1 MKKVK
6 KLSALFLAMVMLFAL
21 VACGADP
28 AADAGNEAENTNP
41 DAENLVI
48 KMGHAESDNENSC
61 HHMADTKFA
70 ELVNEYSD
78 GRITIEV
85 FANGQLG
92 GERDMVEGLQIGTVD
107 MCSVANLSLSGFD
120 ESFGVFDL
128 PYFFDTAEDAYKIL
142 DSEYFNDVMCP
153 ALAEKTGI
161 RILGVGVGGYR
172 NIACNKTITSID
184 DFNSLKIRVPQ
195 NSLYVDAYDALG
207 FQTTTMAIS
216 EVVAGLQQGTVDG
229 FEMMITPLYT
239 NGFYDLLDHC
249 CLTQINF
256 SVNPMLISET
266 LFQSLST
273 EDQEILMRAAR
284 EAAVY
289 EREKIAAFTDECV
302 KLLEEKGM
310 SFDTIDL
317 VPCKEAVAS
326 VIDKYAD
333 SIGADVTL
341 VEENA
346 TISGMLDAT
355 PFLAY
360 FIENVY
366 HKLNGVL
373 PTAQTTE
380 AFQTALSHG
389 QVTEKEK
396 ALWEFVLSA
405 YGDAEFSTKQLEKD
419 FGNAAYATIRSF
431 VLKFEKLGL
440 LKSTQYGNRVKY
452 AVRVC

>member
-161 RILGVGVGGYR
+161 RILGVGVGGY
-172 NIACNKTITSID
+172 
-184 DFNSLKIRVPQ
+184 Q
-195 NSLYVDAYDALG
+195 
-207 FQTTTMAIS
+207 
-216 EVVAGLQQGTVDG
+216 
-229 FEMMITPLYT
+229 
-239 NGFYDLLDHC
+239 
-249 CLTQINF
+249 
-256 SVNPMLISET
+256 
-266 LFQSLST
+266 
-273 EDQEILMRAAR
+273 
-284 EAAVY
+284 
-289 EREKIAAFTDECV
+289 
-302 KLLEEKGM
+302 
-310 SFDTIDL
+310 
-317 VPCKEAVAS
+317 
-326 VIDKYAD
+326 
-333 SIGADVTL
+333 
-341 VEENA
+341 
-346 TISGMLDAT
+346 
-355 PFLAY
+355 
-360 FIENVY
+360 
-366 HKLNGVL
+366 
-373 PTAQTTE
+373 
-380 AFQTALSHG
+380 
-389 QVTEKEK
+389 
-396 ALWEFVLSA
+396 
-405 YGDAEFSTKQLEKD
+405 
-419 FGNAAYATIRSF
+419 
-431 VLKFEKLGL
+431 
-440 LKSTQYGNRVKY
+440 
-452 AVRVC
+452 

>member
-195 NSLYVDAYDALG
+195 NRPRHLCQWRCTGIYRCG
-207 FQTTTMAIS
+207 RIS
-216 EVVAGLQQGTVDG
+216 PLRTGGTSVPPDHGL
-229 FEMMITPLYT
+229 PL
-239 NGFYDLLDHC
+239 
-249 CLTQINF
+249 
-256 SVNPMLISET
+256 
-266 LFQSLST
+266 
-273 EDQEILMRAAR
+273 R
-284 EAAVY
+284 
-289 EREKIAAFTDECV
+289 
-302 KLLEEKGM
+302 
-310 SFDTIDL
+310 
-317 VPCKEAVAS
+317 
-326 VIDKYAD
+326 
-333 SIGADVTL
+333 GADR
-341 VEENA
+341 
-346 TISGMLDAT
+346 
-355 PFLAY
+355 
-360 FIENVY
+360 
-366 HKLNGVL
+366 
-373 PTAQTTE
+373 
-380 AFQTALSHG
+380 
-389 QVTEKEK
+389 
-396 ALWEFVLSA
+396 
-405 YGDAEFSTKQLEKD
+405 
-419 FGNAAYATIRSF
+419 RSRCSQA
-431 VLKFEKLGL
+431 G
-440 LKSTQYGNRVKY
+440 G
-452 AVRVC
+452 

>member
-142 DSEYFNDVMCP
+142 DSEYFNDMMCP

-333 SIGADVTL
+333 SIGADV
-341 VEENA
+341 
-346 TISGMLDAT
+346 
-355 PFLAY
+355 
-360 FIENVY
+360 IENFR
-366 HKLNGVL
+366 
-373 PTAQTTE
+373 AIMDE
-380 AFQTALSHG
+380 
-389 QVTEKEK
+389 E
-396 ALWEFVLSA
+396 
-405 YGDAEFSTKQLEKD
+405 
-419 FGNAAYATIRSF
+419 
-431 VLKFEKLGL
+431 
-440 LKSTQYGNRVKY
+440 
-452 AVRVC
+452 

>member
-195 NSLYVDAYDALG
+195 NSLYVDAYPECN
-207 FQTTTMAIS
+207 AIS
-216 EVVAGLQQGTVDG
+216 GIVLNTTVG
-229 FEMMITPLYT
+229 
-239 NGFYDLLDHC
+239 G
-249 CLTQINF
+249 IN
-256 SVNPMLISET
+256 P
-266 LFQSLST
+266 
-273 EDQEILMRAAR
+273 
-284 EAAVY
+284 
-289 EREKIAAFTDECV
+289 IAAEYAFRRGAKIVWFPTMDA
-302 KLLEEKGM
+302 
-310 SFDTIDL
+310 
-317 VPCKEAVAS
+317 PKE
-326 VIDKYAD
+326 
-333 SIGADVTL
+333 
-341 VEENA
+341 
-346 TISGMLDAT
+346 
-355 PFLAY
+355 
-360 FIENVY
+360 
-366 HKLNGVL
+366 
-373 PTAQTTE
+373 
-380 AFQTALSHG
+380 
-389 QVTEKEK
+389 
-396 ALWEFVLSA
+396 
-405 YGDAEFSTKQLEKD
+405 
-419 FGNAAYATIRSF
+419 
-431 VLKFEKLGL
+431 
-440 LKSTQYGNRVKY
+440 
-452 AVRVC
+452 